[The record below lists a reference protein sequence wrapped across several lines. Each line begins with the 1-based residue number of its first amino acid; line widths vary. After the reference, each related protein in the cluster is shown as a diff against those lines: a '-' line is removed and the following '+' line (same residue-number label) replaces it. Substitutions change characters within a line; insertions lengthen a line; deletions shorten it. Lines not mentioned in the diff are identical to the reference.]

1 MEFALKQG
9 RVLVLDA
16 AEAKERWESASFWNE
31 MEYMLQS
38 NRMHFSKAVVLADA
52 VVGEIMWHPEE
63 AYDGRA
69 VSIIY
74 YLDRSELVLI
84 GQKTRHDHWEKQ
96 LRSLISDEDDLSPV
110 RFFIRLLDEL
120 LKDDLKHL
128 QRIEAG
134 CFQMEEEIQSGEK
147 TDPTGLMA
155 KYRKILLNKSFQ
167 YQQMMDM
174 SDTLVENVND
184 FFDEKEVICFQT
196 YGQKVERL
204 YNRSKMLREYMLQIR
219 ELQQQRLDEEQNRI
233 MRILTIVTAIF
244 SPLTLVAG
252 WYGMNFV
259 GMPELKSHYG
269 YPVVAIVCG
278 IIILLE
284 FIYFKHK
291 KML

>member
-120 LKDDLKHL
+120 LKDDIKHL
-128 QRIEAG
+128 QRIEVG

-259 GMPELKSHYG
+259 GMPELKSHCG

>member
-120 LKDDLKHL
+120 LKDDIKHL

-252 WYGMNFV
+252 VVWY
-259 GMPELKSHYG
+259 
-269 YPVVAIVCG
+269 
-278 IIILLE
+278 E
-284 FIYFKHK
+284 FCWNAGA
-291 KML
+291 

>member
-120 LKDDLKHL
+120 LKDDIKHL

-269 YPVVAIVCG
+269 HPVVAIVCG

>member
-1 MEFALKQG
+1 M
-9 RVLVLDA
+9 
-16 AEAKERWESASFWNE
+16 
-31 MEYMLQS
+31 
-38 NRMHFSKAVVLADA
+38 
-52 VVGEIMWHPEE
+52 
-63 AYDGRA
+63 
-69 VSIIY
+69 
-74 YLDRSELVLI
+74 I
-84 GQKTRHDHWEKQ
+84 GNDW
-96 LRSLISDEDDLSPV
+96 
-110 RFFIRLLDEL
+110 DEL
-120 LKDDLKHL
+120 LKDDIKHL

-233 MRILTIVTAIF
+233 MRTLTIVTAIF

>member
-120 LKDDLKHL
+120 LKDDIKHL

-184 FFDEKEVICFQT
+184 FFDVKEVICFQT

-219 ELQQQRLDEEQNRI
+219 E
-233 MRILTIVTAIF
+233 
-244 SPLTLVAG
+244 
-252 WYGMNFV
+252 
-259 GMPELKSHYG
+259 
-269 YPVVAIVCG
+269 
-278 IIILLE
+278 
-284 FIYFKHK
+284 
-291 KML
+291 

>member
-120 LKDDLKHL
+120 LKDDIKHL

-259 GMPELKSHYG
+259 GMPELKSYYG

>member
-74 YLDRSELVLI
+74 YLDLSELVLI

-120 LKDDLKHL
+120 LKDDIKHL
-128 QRIEAG
+128 
-134 CFQMEEEIQSGEK
+134 
-147 TDPTGLMA
+147 
-155 KYRKILLNKSFQ
+155 
-167 YQQMMDM
+167 
-174 SDTLVENVND
+174 
-184 FFDEKEVICFQT
+184 
-196 YGQKVERL
+196 
-204 YNRSKMLREYMLQIR
+204 
-219 ELQQQRLDEEQNRI
+219 
-233 MRILTIVTAIF
+233 
-244 SPLTLVAG
+244 
-252 WYGMNFV
+252 
-259 GMPELKSHYG
+259 
-269 YPVVAIVCG
+269 
-278 IIILLE
+278 
-284 FIYFKHK
+284 
-291 KML
+291 

>member
-110 RFFIRLLDEL
+110 RFF
-120 LKDDLKHL
+120 
-128 QRIEAG
+128 
-134 CFQMEEEIQSGEK
+134 
-147 TDPTGLMA
+147 
-155 KYRKILLNKSFQ
+155 
-167 YQQMMDM
+167 
-174 SDTLVENVND
+174 
-184 FFDEKEVICFQT
+184 
-196 YGQKVERL
+196 
-204 YNRSKMLREYMLQIR
+204 
-219 ELQQQRLDEEQNRI
+219 
-233 MRILTIVTAIF
+233 
-244 SPLTLVAG
+244 
-252 WYGMNFV
+252 
-259 GMPELKSHYG
+259 
-269 YPVVAIVCG
+269 YPPFG
-278 IIILLE
+278 
-284 FIYFKHK
+284 
-291 KML
+291 